1 MPQSLSPRQMSTLYK
16 FFLNDRRLL
25 QQTDRIFAQYIKD
38 VAFDQLSGID
48 SSDMFLWEVRYGSW
62 GGQVITSEHKYSYD
76 ITIPYNNRNLIEL
89 FLSLPLE
96 KRIACMNPLIDQT
109 GITITNYNE
118 TSVRMWK
125 EKLYYLVNTHI
136 PW

>member
-1 MPQSLSPRQMSTLYK
+1 
-16 FFLNDRRLL
+16 
-25 QQTDRIFAQYIKD
+25 
-38 VAFDQLSGID
+38 
-48 SSDMFLWEVRYGSW
+48 MFLWEVRYGSW

-89 FLSLPLE
+89 LLSLPLE
-96 KRIACMNPLIDQT
+96 KRINDQVHQDLIACMNPLIDQT